1 MIELDPSC
9 DTWMVSEINFS
20 IFTVEFPAWD
30 KFPSRGDVI
39 SATYYFVKIHN
50 CLQVTIGYIFE

>member
-20 IFTVEFPAWD
+20 IFAIGFPTWD
-30 KFPSRGDVI
+30 KFPSRGDAVF
-39 SATYYFVKIHN
+39 ANCYFVKIHI
-50 CLQVTIGYIFE
+50 V

>member
-20 IFTVEFPAWD
+20 ICHDLSFLL
-30 KFPSRGDVI
+30 GI
-39 SATYYFVKIHN
+39 N
-50 CLQVTIGYIFE
+50 LQVGVMRFLLIVTLLKYILFKVTISYIFE